1 MMRNSVLPTTV
12 AQDAGT
18 RKGANMSLLLRFGLP
33 LLLLISSTSA
43 FGQVHDTYV
52 VPAIANTSGAN
63 NTRWLTE
70 LSIFNPQ
77 RHTLKV
83 TMVYLPTGVSP
94 AVTVDVNV
102 APNMTAFAENVLG
115 DVFRRSG
122 TGSLLLATFA
132 DKNPTVPN
140 AILARSFIVNSRTY
154 NTGLG
159 GTFGQSIAGRW
170 VGLQDID
177 VDGISAIAPGII
189 NSPSNSSGFRTNI
202 GAVNLGR
209 SSVTL
214 RVTVFDANGNV
225 VPNGNAIP
233 FTVPPEGHLQDRLPV
248 SVDHGSIEFWVD
260 GDAFQNDPQNRAVV
274 FPYASM
280 VDNRSGDP
288 VYIEPVLTA
297 AGKDLYKSE
306 NPSGAPVSYGTP
318 IDSQTARRIAAMS
331 IDQGDATASFD
342 GFHWKLTGR

>member
-1 MMRNSVLPTTV
+1 
-12 AQDAGT
+12 
-18 RKGANMSLLLRFGLP
+18 MSLLRRLRFGLP
-33 LLLLISSTSA
+33 LLFLLTGSA
-43 FGQVHDTYV
+43 AFAQVNDTYV

-63 NTRWLTE
+63 STRWLTE

-77 RHTLKV
+77 RHALKV
-83 TMVYLPTGVSP
+83 TMVYLPTGVAP

-102 APNMTAFAENVLG
+102 APNMTAFAENILG
-115 DVFRRSG
+115 DVFSRSG
-122 TGSLLLATFA
+122 TGSILIATFPE
-132 DKNPTVPN
+132 KNPTVPN
-140 AILARSFIVNSRTY
+140 SILARSFIVNSRTY
-154 NTGLG
+154 NTASS

-177 VDGISAIAPGII
+177 VDGLSAIAPGVV
-189 NSPSNSSGFRTNI
+189 NSTSSSTGFRTNI

-214 RVTVFDANGNV
+214 RVTVFDADGNV

-248 SVDHGSIEFWVD
+248 AVSHGSIEFWVD
-260 GDAFQNDPQNRAVV
+260 GDAFQNDPKNRAVV

-280 VDNRSGDP
+280 IDNRSGDP

-297 AGKDLYKSE
+297 AGSDLYKSE
-306 NPSGAPVSYGTP
+306 SFLLSPRNAGTP
-318 IDSQTARRIAAMS
+318 IDSDTARRIS
-331 IDQGDATASFD
+331 ATAIDHGDVTAAFD
-342 GFHWKLTGR
+342 GFRWRLSAR